1 MPDPRS
7 DKTRARDV
15 DRAQTCSLLDA
26 AYADGQLGVEEH
38 ESRTAAAMRAP
49 TLGALR
55 ALTKDLQV
63 PDHLV
68 GDGTGGESETE
79 SDSGSPRSRHL
90 LVVLAAVV
98 VVALI
103 VVGLVQVMS
112 AGGSNGPA
120 ASSESSADDHSA
132 ESIALFTADGMR
144 EFVRR
149 FESKFGNLVADDV
162 DLYSDDAVVAK
173 MIPRQPT
180 RMQRWMFTGA
190 AGFEPW
196 TPPTMRDED
205 QDTVDLAL
213 LDSESIADLAGR
225 ATGLVGL
232 PSGHVDRVAIRA
244 LRSPSGVA
252 EPRVTV
258 YVVDADVA
266 KGNVTATF
274 TGEVVEVQGP

>member
-7 DKTRARDV
+7 DKTRARDI

-38 ESRTAAAMRAP
+38 ESRTATAMRAT

-55 ALTKDLQV
+55 ALTKDLQI

-68 GDGTGGESETE
+68 GDGTDRESGAG
-79 SDSGSPRSRHL
+79 SGSGSPRSRHL
-90 LVVLAAVV
+90 VLVLAAVV

-103 VVGLVQVMS
+103 VVGLAQMMS
-112 AGGSNGPA
+112 VGGSSGRA
-120 ASSESSADDHSA
+120 ASSESSAGEQSA
-132 ESIALFTADGMR
+132 EPIALFTADGMR

-149 FESKFGNLVADDV
+149 FESKFGDLVADDV

-180 RMQRWMFTGA
+180 QMQRWMFTGA

-196 TPPTMRDED
+196 TPPTSRGED
-205 QDTVDLAL
+205 QDTVDLAR
-213 LDSESIADLAGR
+213 LDSESIADLIGR
-225 ATGLVGL
+225 STGLVGL

-244 LRSPSGVA
+244 LRPPSGVA
-252 EPRVTV
+252 ESRVTV

-274 TGEVVEVQGP
+274 AGEVVEVQKP

>member
-38 ESRTAAAMRAP
+38 ESRTAAAMRAT

-162 DLYSDDAVVAK
+162 DLYRDDAVVAK

-196 TPPTMRDED
+196 TPPTMRDEAR
-205 QDTVDLAL
+205 DTVDLAL
-213 LDSESIADLAGR
+213 LDSESIADLVGR

>member
-1 MPDPRS
+1 MPDSRS
-7 DKTRARDV
+7 DKTRARDI

-38 ESRTAAAMRAP
+38 ESRTATAMRAK

-55 ALTKDLQV
+55 ALTKDLQI

-68 GDGTGGESETE
+68 GDGTDRESE
-79 SDSGSPRSRHL
+79 SASPRSRHL
-90 LVVLAAVV
+90 LLVLAAVV
-98 VVALI
+98 ALALI
-103 VVGLVQVMS
+103 VFGLVQMMS

-120 ASSESSADDHSA
+120 ASSEAGADEHSA
-132 ESIALFTADGMR
+132 EPIALFTADGMR

-149 FESKFGNLVADDV
+149 FESKFGDLVADDV

-180 RMQRWMFTGA
+180 QMQRWMFTGA

-196 TPPTMRDED
+196 TPPTTRDED

-213 LDSESIADLAGR
+213 LDSQSIADLIGR
-225 ATGLVGL
+225 ATSLVGL

-244 LRSPSGVA
+244 LRSPSGAA

-274 TGEVVEVQGP
+274 AGEVVP

>member
-7 DKTRARDV
+7 DKTRARDI

-38 ESRTAAAMRAP
+38 ESRTAAAMRAT

-79 SDSGSPRSRHL
+79 SDSGSPRSRHI

-162 DLYSDDAVVAK
+162 DLYRDDAVVAK

-213 LDSESIADLAGR
+213 LDSESIADLVGR